1 MTSALVCLG
10 GYSEE
15 NLRECWIDPLDRRFA
30 SSRSPRWAI
39 PRSVLQSFGP
49 RLADLVGL
57 SGTNPAEH
65 EWFSGPIYA
74 QSYLGGAGSKSKR
87 ASDQGVQ
94 FFEGGC
100 VRGGSSVCC
109 NKMLASLRWSQE
121 IGVPPYP

>member
-1 MTSALVCLG
+1 MFLYNLG
-10 GYSEE
+10 YLRPE
-15 NLRECWIDPLDRRFA
+15 NNLH
-30 SSRSPRWAI
+30 WAI

-74 QSYLGGAGSKSKR
+74 QSYLGGAGRKSKR

-94 FFEGGC
+94 F
-100 VRGGSSVCC
+100 
-109 NKMLASLRWSQE
+109 
-121 IGVPPYP
+121 